1 MKKRLELIEELE
13 KIQYNIETVERY
25 INLKIEDTTYY
36 QVFGT
41 KDIKG
46 FEHLKEIR
54 IKALAYWKRRFN
66 RTLKKL
72 YYEN

>member
-1 MKKRLELIEELE
+1 MKKRLELIEQLE
-13 KIQYNIETVERY
+13 QIQSNIEQVEKQV
-25 INLKIEDTTYY
+25 NQKIEDTTFYKL
-36 QVFGT
+36 FGHGQ
-41 KDIKG
+41 KH
-46 FEHLKEIR
+46 FEHDKEIR